1 MPLYDYRCNECGHI
15 WEEQQTVNARNVP
28 RYNPCPEC
36 GTSEDIVLVIGKVH
50 VGDPIQLGIQKP
62 PKDVQERLVQ
72 INKEAGGDG
81 GRYG

>member
-1 MPLYDYRCNECGHI
+1 MPFYDYKCKACDHI
-15 WEEQQTVNARNVP
+15 WEEQQTIDARNIPNERACSNCHAYGFV
-28 RYNPCPEC
+28 R
-36 GTSEDIVLVIGKVH
+36 IIIGKVN

-62 PKDVQERLVQ
+62 PKDVQERLTQ